1 MKILILV
8 AMLGY
13 LYVTL
18 QNKKQGLGEVLTL
31 LRQNLSLS
39 HLLELTLVAL
49 LTPLN
54 WAFESLKWQTLA
66 QKVSPMSF
74 QKAFSGVLTGL
85 TLGFFLP
92 NNVGDTAG
100 RVWTMQQPNRNAGV
114 GAALLSNGLQFYV
127 SLLFGTFAW
136 AVLLCQQPALQLA
149 HNYFLLVLFFATLLF
164 GGWVLLKRQLASRY
178 LDSLKWFK
186 WVKSYLQ
193 IIGTYTT
200 PELFR
205 AFGWALLRYAVFTG
219 QFMLLLQIFAVSLPI
234 VEILTGIFLV
244 FFAKTLIPALNFL
257 GDLGIREAAS
267 LYFFSFYDIAPTRLV
282 ASTLSLWF
290 VNIFIPVLIGTGWLM
305 KQRWDN
311 QEKKES

>member
-1 MKILILV
+1 
-8 AMLGY
+8 MLGY

-31 LRQNLSLS
+31 LRQNLSLN

-54 WAFESLKWQTLA
+54 WAFEGLKWQTLA

-74 QKAFSGVLTGL
+74 QKAFGGVLTGL

-92 NNVGDTAG
+92 NNVGDAAG
-100 RVWTMQQPNRNAGV
+100 RVWRMQPANRSAGV

-136 AVLLCQQPALQLA
+136 ATLLYQQPTLQLV
-149 HNYFLLVLFFATLLF
+149 HNYFLLALLLATLLF
-164 GGWVLLKRQLASRY
+164 GIWILLKRHAASRY
-178 LDSLKWFK
+178 LESLKWFK
-186 WVKSYLQ
+186 WLRPYLQ
-193 IIGTYTT
+193 IIGTYTA
-200 PELFR
+200 PELAR

-219 QFMLLLQIFAVSLPI
+219 QFVLLLQVFAISLPI
-234 VEILTGIFLV
+234 TEMLTGVFLV

-257 GDLGIREAAS
+257 GDLGIREAAA
-267 LYFFSFYDIAPTRLV
+267 LYFFSFYDVVPTRLV
-282 ASTLSLWF
+282 ATTLSLWL
-290 VNIFIPVLIGTGWLM
+290 VNIFIPVLIGTGWLL
-305 KQRWDN
+305 KQRWIDEAKSE
-311 QEKKES
+311 Q